1 MSNWL
6 NFIGYQ
12 TVWFALVAGA
22 ARGHIVW
29 PLVAS
34 LAFISWHI
42 VVSTRR
48 ALDWRLMG
56 AALGAGLVIDGGLAL
71 SGWVRYASASP
82 ALPPGGAPV
91 WILALWISF
100 ALTLTR
106 SLGWLMRRPAAAI
119 ALGAVGGPLAYL
131 GAARGWQAADLAPLG
146 RSVSGLALGWAA
158 AMALFSYMARRALRE
173 PMPAAAPL
181 DSSA

>member
-12 TVWFALVAGA
+12 LVWFALVAGA
-22 ARGHIVW
+22 ARGRIVW
-29 PLVAS
+29 PLVAALGFIGWQ
-34 LAFISWHI
+34 LA
-42 VVSTRR
+42 VSTRR

-56 AALGAGLVIDGGLAL
+56 AAFGAGVIIDGGLAL
-71 SGWVRYASASP
+71 SGWVRYASAAP
-82 ALPPGGAPV
+82 ALPPGGAPI

-106 SLGWLMRRPAAAI
+106 SLGWLMRRPPAAI
-119 ALGAVGGPLAYL
+119 ALGAIGAPLAYL
-131 GAARGWQAADLAPLG
+131 GAARGWQAADLAPLE
-146 RSVSGLALGWAA
+146 RSLPGLALGWGA
-158 AMALFSYMARRALRE
+158 AMALFSYIARRGLTVGAQ
-173 PMPAAAPL
+173 PPATL